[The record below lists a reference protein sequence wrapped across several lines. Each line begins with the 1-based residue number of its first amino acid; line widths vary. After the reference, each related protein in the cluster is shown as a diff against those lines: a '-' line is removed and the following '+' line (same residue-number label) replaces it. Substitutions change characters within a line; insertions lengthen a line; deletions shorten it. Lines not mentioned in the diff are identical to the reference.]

1 MKTPYGGSASVFI
14 SYSRKDREKA
24 SRISDVLRE
33 RAFAVFRD
41 TEDIMPTEE
50 WRGRLE
56 QLIREADTI
65 VFLLSP
71 HSANSEVCAWEVD
84 LAASLNKRIAP
95 VVIEEVEDNAVPL
108 LLARLNF
115 ILCTEPE
122 RFELAIDSLV
132 STLLTDIDWIREHTR
147 LAGLAQRWDRAGRPA
162 HLLLRGQDILDAERW
177 RDMRPAKA
185 PDVTAEHSAF
195 VSQSRHGASRR
206 QRYWIV
212 GSLSVSVAT
221 AALAVFAY
229 FQSIEAERQRDVA
242 ETERIRAEEQ
252 RTLAE
257 EQQEVAEQ
265 RLREVLL
272 ERLQRTLADGE
283 TSFAEGRVEAAARS
297 ALEALDA
304 VEEIGDQALLER
316 SERLARRVLVDSR
329 SRGYLEG
336 NIADLLDPNM
346 SKSRLTETAIWLQEE
361 LTVLQDLLRRA
372 YLEVSDA
379 AVGEGALA
387 LTRERLRLWSLR
399 SGDTSFTLDG
409 ITAAGFRR
417 DGMAAVLQTR
427 LSVGPTSQPGAF
439 FMVLNPASPGEVI
452 TEKRYDLLLY
462 DGWIL
467 EAAGLALAYGSRDDT
482 AMIFALD
489 LEDGAALFSLPVAD
503 RPTAVAAADD
513 EMEIAFVDAT
523 RKRISR
529 VDGEGRVTDTL
540 ESAVAV
546 NGLRY
551 LRGGRILAFESGDGW
566 TLWAPGTEPQ
576 AIMVGGGRAEEIIP
590 LESGSILARG
600 DTTAA
605 VIDTRNPLQSKP
617 IQDTTVFWLVGEN
630 PAEGTVILRG
640 NGSFSVHD
648 VATGNFKRGLENSTG
663 PTRAWSL
670 SADGAYLAAG
680 SIQGISVMST
690 STGRE
695 LLSVRPKN
703 GVNSLW
709 LMDQPSGPL
718 LVALNGL
725 GQMQAWQVEPYA
737 LVLPTSDAKRS
748 SSFWEQAPR
757 GKELTVSANSF
768 DGRELQFW
776 DLASGDLMR
785 TEPGLQLVDT
795 DQLTGRHLV
804 REEDFTHAILLP
816 GGGKVALEGLGDLN
830 AWNVTWSDRQVAL
843 HRPGVI
849 EVYETDTGRRNV
861 QLALGG
867 DEDGHAIAGM
877 SFYGPKQ
884 ALVALSRTGTL
895 RIIDPE
901 TGSVTIERRIAG
913 RATELYASPV
923 HASMLIADGQHV
935 WHYDGVADRLT
946 QLREEEAAL
955 RVAAAGTHAAIL
967 VPSEPG
973 DDADW
978 MIDLETGVRRFTLP
992 TGGGYAL
999 GDADRILA
1007 SELWNG
1013 AVRLYDAQ
1021 TGALLAA
1028 VTGDGGHALA
1038 GHKPLISSDEA
1049 WVLATNA
1056 ASHMLRL
1063 ISTETGE
1070 VRSSVARRP
1079 GSPRVVS
1086 TSRDLS
1092 SATFRFSLGE
1102 KHLPIGPD
1110 VRIGAVRFTEAMASG
1125 TALIDTF
1132 RRQFPGT
1139 PEVRDH
1145 DDATDCDRLA
1155 AFENDP
1161 QARANGVPFKALV
1174 AEEPLNACNAALQSG
1189 DTSAQTLFQ
1198 AARVWSSFAQSS
1210 GNAQSSDIVGVFR
1223 ELADQG
1229 YGAAAHSL
1237 AFMMIERS
1245 IPGTIDEVVRYARAA
1260 SAAGVGASTLLLVRF
1275 AERGLI
1281 PDDPDALIEEAMMAG
1296 QPLIIARQARERA
1309 GEGAY
1314 AEAARLASLAA
1325 ELYGKRHQ
1333 RDRAESARARSVTYA
1348 VRAGVVGP

>member
-1 MKTPYGGSASVFI
+1 MQDGGGAGIFI

-24 SRISDVLRE
+24 SQISDVLRE

-41 TEDIMPTEE
+41 TEDILPTEE

-56 QLIREADTI
+56 QLIRDADTI

-71 HSANSEVCAWEVD
+71 HSASSEICAWEVD

-95 VVIEEVEDNAVPL
+95 VVIEDVEGSAVPPL
-108 LLARLNF
+108 LSRLNF
-115 ILCTEPE
+115 ILCTERDPFEPAIE
-122 RFELAIDSLV
+122 RLV
-132 STLLTDIDWIREHTR
+132 SALLTDIDWIREHTR

-185 PDVTAEHSAF
+185 PDVTGEHSAF
-195 VSQSRHGASRR
+195 VSESRHGASRR

-212 GSLSVSVAT
+212 GSLSVTIAT
-221 AALAVFAY
+221 AVLAIFAY

-242 ETERIRAEEQ
+242 EIERIRAEEQ
-252 RTLAE
+252 RARAE
-257 EQQEVAEQ
+257 EQQQVAEQ

-283 TSFAEGRVEAAARS
+283 TSLAEGHVEAAARD
-297 ALEALDA
+297 ALEALDV
-304 VEEIGDQALLER
+304 VEGIGDHALLER
-316 SERLARRVLVDSR
+316 PERLARRVLLDSR

-346 SKSRLTETAIWLQEE
+346 PKSRLTETVMWLQDER
-361 LTVLQDLLRRA
+361 TVLQDLLSRV
-372 YLEVSDA
+372 YLEVEDA
-379 AVGEGALA
+379 PVGEGALA
-387 LTRERLRLWSLR
+387 LARERLRLWSLR
-399 SGDTSFTLDG
+399 SGDASFTLDG
-409 ITAAGFRR
+409 ISAAGFRR

-427 LSVGPTSQPGAF
+427 LRVGPASQPGTF
-439 FMVLNPASPGEVI
+439 FMALNPANLGEVI
-452 TEKRYDLLLY
+452 TEKRHDLLLY
-462 DGWIL
+462 DGWML
-467 EAAGLALAYGSRDDT
+467 EAAGLALAYGSHDDT
-482 AMIFALD
+482 KMILALD

-503 RPTAVAAADD
+503 MPTAAADAD
-513 EMEIAFVDAT
+513 DGMEIALVDAT
-523 RKRISR
+523 GDRIR
-529 VDGEGRVTDTL
+529 RIDGEGRVTDTL

-546 NGLRY
+546 YGLRY
-551 LRGGRILAFESGDGW
+551 LRGGRILAFEMVDGW
-566 TLWAPGTEPQ
+566 ALWAPGTEPQ
-576 AIMVGGGRAEEIIP
+576 AIMVGGERAEEIIP
-590 LESGSILARG
+590 LESGLILARG
-600 DTTAA
+600 NGAAA
-605 VIDTRNPLQSKP
+605 VIDAENPLQSKP
-617 IQDTTVFWLVGEN
+617 IQGSTVFRLVGEN
-630 PAEGTVILRG
+630 TAEGTVILQG
-640 NGSFSVHD
+640 NGTFSVHD
-648 VATGNFKRGLENSTG
+648 VATGDFKRRLESSTG
-663 PTRAWSL
+663 PARAWSL
-670 SADGAYLAAG
+670 SADGAYLAA
-680 SIQGISVMST
+680 SYIQGISVMST

-695 LLSVRPKN
+695 LLSVQPKN
-703 GVNSLW
+703 GLSRLW

-725 GQMQAWQVEPYA
+725 GQMQAWQVQPYA
-737 LVLPTSDAKRS
+737 LVLPTSGAEGF
-748 SSFWEQAPR
+748 SSFWEHAPR
-757 GKELTVSANSF
+757 GDELPVSANGF
-768 DGRELQFW
+768 EGQELQFW
-776 DLASGDLMR
+776 NLASGDLMR
-785 TEPGLQLVDT
+785 TEPGLSLVDT

-804 REEDFTHAILLP
+804 REEDFTRAILLP
-816 GGGKVALEGLGDLN
+816 GGGKVALEGPGGVN
-830 AWNVTWSDRQVAL
+830 AWSVTWSDRHVAL
-843 HRPGVI
+843 HRPGAI

-877 SFYGPKQ
+877 SFYGPEQ
-884 ALVALSRTGTL
+884 ALVALSRTGIL

-901 TGSVTIERRIAG
+901 TSSVTIERRVASG
-913 RATELYASPV
+913 ATELYASPL

-955 RVAAAGTHAAIL
+955 HVAAAGARAAIL
-967 VPSEPG
+967 VPSEHG

-978 MIDLETGVRRFTLP
+978 MIDLETGARRFTLP

-1007 SELWNG
+1007 SEIWNG
-1013 AVRLYDAQ
+1013 DVRLYDAQ

-1028 VTGDGGHALA
+1028 VPGDGGHDST

-1056 ASHMLRL
+1056 ANHMLRL

-1070 VRSSVARRP
+1070 VMSSVARQP
-1079 GSPRVVS
+1079 GSPRIVS

-1092 SATFRFSLGE
+1092 GVTFRFSLGE
-1102 KHLPIGPD
+1102 RHLSNGPD
-1110 VRIGAVRFTEAMASG
+1110 VRIGAVSFTEAMASG

-1132 RRQFPGT
+1132 RLQFPVS

-1145 DDATDCDRLA
+1145 ADATDCDRLA

-1174 AEEPLNACNAALQSG
+1174 AEEPLNACYNALQSG
-1189 DTSAQTLFQ
+1189 DTSAQTVFQ
-1198 AARVWSSFAQSS
+1198 VARVWSSFAQSS
-1210 GNAQSSDIVGVFR
+1210 GSAMSSDTVGAFR
-1223 ELADQG
+1223 ALSDQG

-1237 AFMMIERS
+1237 ALMMIEGS
-1245 IPGTIDEVVRYARAA
+1245 VPGTIDEVVRYARIA
-1260 SAAGVGASTLLLVRF
+1260 SAAGVGSSTLLLVRF

-1296 QPLIIARQARERA
+1296 QPLIIERQAQERA

-1314 AEAARLASLAA
+1314 AEAARLAGLAT
-1325 ELYGKRHQ
+1325 ELYGERHQ
-1333 RDRAESARARSVTYA
+1333 RDQAELARARSVTYA
-1348 VRAGVVGP
+1348 VRAGVVEQ